1 MNYARMQRLDKYN
14 APGPDGITGAMYIQF
29 TDTVPPPLLTELQ
42 AILTI
47 DQRVD
52 DFGESVYEEN
62 EWMDKQVYDIHS
74 FILQRST
81 EIMVSPHADKVAC
94 SALSSLIHGM
104 AETKQALLARYV
116 KRNGS
121 SASIALLYPHIK
133 ANYECLYC
141 LHDRALHPES
151 QLPKLDP
158 IISKYINPD
167 EAIMENAQDAIKNFQ
182 TLFPLTKITNFKSEP
197 KYRWQDGMLVEQ
209 QQEIRLDSYVTDD
222 TNASKRRNADDLADY
237 SLDKLVLVT
246 SMKHWSVSLNFVV
259 DLPKNQN
266 HWYSG
271 ELRDYYESKNRD
283 DFWQLIVTNQI
294 GLITNDE
301 SDDSE
306 IK

>member
-1 MNYARMQRLDKYN
+1 
-14 APGPDGITGAMYIQF
+14 
-29 TDTVPPPLLTELQ
+29 
-42 AILTI
+42 
-47 DQRVD
+47 
-52 DFGESVYEEN
+52 
-62 EWMDKQVYDIHS
+62 
-74 FILQRST
+74 
-81 EIMVSPHADKVAC
+81 
-94 SALSSLIHGM
+94 M
-104 AETKQALLARYV
+104 AETKQAVLSRYV

-121 SASIALLYPHIK
+121 SASIALLYSHIK
-133 ANYECLYC
+133 ANYECLYVCQLPFLDDLKQYQFPPIAPTNSATRKPYIPTAEQC

-182 TLFPLTKITNFKSEP
+182 TLFPLTKTTNFKSEP

-222 TNASKRRNADDLADY
+222 ANASKKRKADDLADY
-237 SLDKLVLVT
+237 SLDKQSDIINEITYCPTGKRFTQRSIL
-246 SMKHWSVSLNFVV
+246 SEGIGVSLNFVV
-259 DLPKNQN
+259 DLSKNQN

-306 IK
+306 ITEKESKEFLGSKRKTIAINNNQPSKSDSVDDLFDQIE